1 MGKKFLG
8 IRTSPSEV
16 RYAILENS
24 ADRGVIFVNA
34 TSENK
39 LQYPASLTT
48 TPEKLRW
55 LKGEMDR
62 IFRQVPDIEQTILK
76 TNEYTG
82 TETKS
87 KRESSY
93 ADAVCILAAY
103 EHQIPV
109 VCKLYT
115 QIGSTSQESMG
126 HAESR
131 VGRIDKYWNKQIADA
146 ILAAHSAMR

>member
-1 MGKKFLG
+1 MVGRKFLG

-24 ADRGVIFVNA
+24 ADRGVVFVNA

-48 TPEKLRW
+48 TPEKLMW
-55 LKGEMDR
+55 LKSEMDR
-62 IFRQVPDIEQTILK
+62 IFRQVPDIEQIILK

-82 TETKS
+82 TESKS
-87 KRESSY
+87 KRESAY
-93 ADAVCILAAY
+93 ADAICILAAS

-115 QIGSTSQESMG
+115 QIGSTS
-126 HAESR
+126 
-131 VGRIDKYWNKQIADA
+131 
-146 ILAAHSAMR
+146 